1 MSDYY
6 GFQRT
11 NFVKVKDV
19 DGFMAYAEKLEA
31 EVVEVTPPDGNKPDH
46 TRYALIPKSHN
57 LFSDMDPDTDESIK
71 IEGLIPF
78 LEDGEV
84 LILQESGRQARR
96 YCTGNA
102 VAMRYKEGNPN
113 NVEYLQV
120 NIDDIYSLVKEK
132 WNTEATMASC

>member
-1 MSDYY
+1 MSDYN

-19 DGFMAYAEKLEA
+19 SGFKMYADRLEA
-31 EVVEVTPPDGNKPDH
+31 EVIEITPPDGNKPLD

-57 LFSDMDPDTDESIK
+57 LFSDKDVDTDESIP
-71 IEGLIPF
+71 IEGLIQF

-84 LILQESGRQARR
+84 LILQESGRQARN

-102 VAMRYKEGNPN
+102 VAMRCKDGNPN

-132 WNTEATMASC
+132 WNTEATMASS

>member
-1 MSDYY
+1 MSDYI

-19 DGFMAYAEKLEA
+19 SGFKNYAEKLEA
-31 EVVEVTPPDGNKPDH
+31 EVIKITPPDGNKPLD

-57 LFSDMDPDTDESIK
+57 LFSDTDTDESIP
-71 IEGLIPF
+71 IEGLIQF

-102 VAMRYKEGNPN
+102 TAMRYREGYPN

-120 NIDDIYSLVKEK
+120 NIDDIYAKVKQD
-132 WNTEATMASC
+132 WGIEATMASS